1 MRTQAGLLDL
11 IRVAVENQAGR
22 KIVSMS
28 DARWLAGEME
38 HQKLFLSPHTI
49 ARFFRIILPERKI
62 YRGSLNLL
70 AIYAGY
76 ADWNHFCL
84 KTDDV
89 LPVASEKS
97 EKARGWLSLV
107 NLEMALQNQQWKKAA
122 GILDN
127 FESLPSG
134 EKPIFEMISALVDA
148 VRKWK
153 APEELMEALGKSPAG
168 RRLYYEF
175 AVDEDD
181 HDGYFSQALLR
192 YYQPTEKEKAKLFYR
207 DSYLYAKEFYRSA
220 VLSPPPPH
228 VNFLMPSELPGL
240 HFHEQARWLEICAI
254 EAFYQNR
261 LEPMYPDLMK
271 KAMGLMAAAESEGKS
286 WLPARLIMAVFH
298 LRKGELI
305 FQDKEIL
312 REIRNFLLSADFSI
326 RHNADLVLQFVFC
339 LAMKTGF
346 LPEEPYQP
354 MRQRQGVFWNQN
366 ARIALEYATTICFFP
381 TLKESDSFT
390 DYQKFCSENSQH
402 WVLQALQFR
411 FQCV

>member
-1 MRTQAGLLDL
+1 MRTQVGLLDL
-11 IRVAVENQAGR
+11 IRVAVENRAGR
-22 KIVSMS
+22 KIMSMS

-38 HQKLFLSPHTI
+38 QQKLFLSAHTI
-49 ARFFRIILPERKI
+49 ARFFHVILPERKI
-62 YRGSLNLL
+62 YRGSLNML
-70 AIYAGY
+70 AVYAGY
-76 ADWNHFCL
+76 ADWNHFCI

-97 EKARGWLSLV
+97 EKARDWLSLV
-107 NLEMALQNQQWKKAA
+107 NLEMALQNQQWQMAA
-122 GILDN
+122 GIL
-127 FESLPSG
+127 ESYESVSPE
-134 EKPIFEMISALVDA
+134 EKPIFEMISALVEA

-192 YYQPTEKEKAKLFYR
+192 YYSPTQKEKSKLFYR
-207 DSYLYAKEFYRSA
+207 ESYLYSREFYRSETFSS
-220 VLSPPPPH
+220 SPPK
-228 VNFLMPSELPGL
+228 NFLKESELPGL

-254 EAFYQNR
+254 DAFCQNR
-261 LEPMYPDLMK
+261 IESMYPDLMK
-271 KAMGLMAAAESEGKS
+271 KAMALMAAAESEGKS

-339 LAMKTGF
+339 LAMKSGF